1 MHNILYICIINRDI
15 RLPSILPVSV
25 NDQNYWLNFSRFI
38 LTAWMLA
45 LLPTVPNIFIFE
57 TTQSGQKQAECVS
70 NFEGWD
76 TTVKKVYFTLVFLLI
91 FVIPLVFVECLS
103 EYLIIF
109 ILDNHTDLIFS
120 YNYTT

>member
-91 FVIPLVFVECLS
+91 FVIPLVFVEMS
-103 EYLIIF
+103 FRIF
-109 ILDNHTDLIFS
+109 
-120 YNYTT
+120 NYFYSR